1 MYYSILCCT
10 ICTPASICSTTLI
23 DNHHI
28 FCTRGVHHFSC
39 YTHTR
44 PRVTTTHSLSLYN
57 FPTKTTTRKWYFYHP
72 SLQAIWHWVDRY
84 CTIIRYCTLLF
95 FFLLLKT
102 MPRMSI
108 SKLGQK
114 FPISSN
120 TGRKKIWW
128 VGLEVYPKSIL
139 LFVVLPKGLWIFM
152 IMSFL
157 FCVFIGKLHNVFSWS
172 WLL

>member
-39 YTHTR
+39 YTHGPVWPLHTLY
-44 PRVTTTHSLSLYN
+44 LSTIFRQKQQQGNGIFTILLCKPYDIELID
-57 FPTKTTTRKWYFYHP
+57 TVP
-72 SLQAIWHWVDRY
+72 SLDIVHCY
-84 CTIIRYCTLLF
+84 F